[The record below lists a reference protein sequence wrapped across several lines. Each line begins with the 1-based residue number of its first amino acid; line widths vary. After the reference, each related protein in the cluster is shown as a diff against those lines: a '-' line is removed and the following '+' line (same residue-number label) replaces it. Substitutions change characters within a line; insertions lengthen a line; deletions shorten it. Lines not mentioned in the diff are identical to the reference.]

1 MSASGFVALLA
12 GWYVVEIGR
21 QPYVV
26 YGLLR
31 TSDAVSP
38 NITAAAVLASLIV
51 YAIAYAVIFGAG
63 IWYLRK
69 LMLVG
74 PVPQPPKD
82 TQGGEKTPARPMS
95 LPDEKVDGA
104 DPEVTP

>member
-1 MSASGFVALLA
+1 LLA

-21 QPYVV
+21 QPYVI

-31 TSDAVSP
+31 TGDAVSP
-38 NITAAAVLASLIV
+38 NISAAAVLSSLVV

-69 LMLVG
+69 LLLVG
-74 PVPQPPKD
+74 PVKQPPKD
-82 TQGGEKTPARPMS
+82 TQGGEKTPARPLS
-95 LPDEKVDGA
+95 LPDESVDGA
-104 DPEVTP
+104 TPGARP